1 MNNDDKMDGA
11 VEAAR
16 PAENGEV
23 DASHHSDSGTGAAA
37 AAAAAGGASSTL
49 RSLCPRA
56 HFERYRAL
64 YRAGLECDLA
74 LTCAA
79 DAQSVR
85 CHAAVVAAAF
95 PVFGQGR
102 GSIDFLHPKNHFST
116 VKSVAS

>member
-1 MNNDDKMDGA
+1 MQP

-16 PAENGEV
+16 PAENGELDV
-23 DASHHSDSGTGAAA
+23 SHHSDSGRVADSGTVASAAA
-37 AAAAAGGASSTL
+37 VGGSSTL

-64 YRAGLECDLA
+64 YRAGLECDLT
-74 LTCAA
+74 LTCA

-102 GSIDFLHPKNHFST
+102 GSIDFLHTQDLRS
-116 VKSVAS
+116 SS